1 MRNTLVRTL
10 ASATAVAAV
19 TAGGVTA
26 LASPASADDYRCK
39 TSAKEFPTTGFNAD
53 VKVELCLVR
62 SWGGSGGSNEIK
74 RAYAR
79 VSWGESGSGKW
90 EKFAVQVRIE
100 QNDSIVKS
108 KTCEV
113 TNIGN
118 TSGSYTCTLG
128 PYTNISG
135 NTADGTVTYNVND
148 DGLGNQ
154 SWGLAGTPKL

>member
-1 MRNTLVRTL
+1 MRNTPVRTL
-10 ASATAVAAV
+10 ASATAVSVVTVGAV
-19 TAGGVTA
+19 TV

-39 TSAKEFPTTGFNAD
+39 TTAKEFPTNGYNAD

-62 SWGGSGGSNEIK
+62 SWGGTGGGSEIK
-74 RAYAR
+74 RAYAK
-79 VSWGESGSGKW
+79 VSWGESGAGKW

-100 QNDSIVKS
+100 QNDSVVRS

-113 TNIGN
+113 TNIN
-118 TSGSYTCTLG
+118 TTTGSYTCSLG
-128 PYTNISG
+128 PDTGISG

-154 SWGLAGTPKL
+154 SWGLTGTPKL